1 MMISAR
7 NQIDAEVAQV
17 SRGGV
22 SALLQLQTAQGTE
35 MYASITGEAADA
47 LCVREGD
54 RVIAFFKASHVLIAT
69 GWAIP
74 ISARNRL
81 EGVIES
87 VKHGVVST
95 EVRIRLCGG
104 DRLSATVTED
114 AASNLALAPG
124 MDVVAIVKA
133 SDVMLAKPKK

>member
-7 NQIDAEVAQV
+7 NQIDAEVAGV

-47 LCVREGD
+47 LAVREGD
-54 RVIAFFKASHVLIAT
+54 RVIAFFKASHVLVAT

-81 EGVIES
+81 EGVIET
-87 VKHGVVST
+87 VKHGIVNA
-95 EVRIRLCGG
+95 EVRVRLSSG

-114 AASNLALAPG
+114 AVSNLALEPG
-124 MDVVAIVKA
+124 MNVVAIVKA